1 MVLHVGEGGGSRK
14 GGRVLIALPEAF
26 SKVETVN

>member
-1 MVLHVGEGGGSRK
+1 MWGREAGSGEGGG
-14 GGRVLIALPEAF
+14 VLMALPEAF